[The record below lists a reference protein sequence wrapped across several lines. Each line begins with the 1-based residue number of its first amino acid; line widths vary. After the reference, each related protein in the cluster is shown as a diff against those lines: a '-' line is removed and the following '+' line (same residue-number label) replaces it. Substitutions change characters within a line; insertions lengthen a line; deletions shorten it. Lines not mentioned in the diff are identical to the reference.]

1 MVLLKSDRAALFCA
15 LPTLMNRPISST
27 SITTLCAQQPDQPMG
42 QQSSSNLSVGHA
54 EVPSNAGQ
62 APTDTDHQPPAV
74 PPPAP
79 AFVEWIIAEFKKDLP
94 ERVSSLKEVSTRI
107 AAEVERICRVSR
119 RIQASGEVAHWQ
131 RSLARHRI
139 AKCVKYFKL
148 GSKQGRVE
156 LHSTL
161 SAIAYRYIAPR
172 KAQLGFEGR
181 YTLLED
187 FLQGFYIEAIKAFRR
202 ENAVN
207 QDYSPRTRLELS
219 EYMTFCEQY
228 AKRRI
233 TIPGAVNQQILVLR
247 AQTFARRQPDEDSVD
262 IERAMESAKSDEVE
276 GASRSSTLQQVRE
289 QMVSEAQD
297 PADQVLRDRIIQELI
312 EYLETQDQH
321 DCIDYFV
328 LRLQDL
334 PAAEIDE
341 ILDLT
346 ARQRD
351 YLQQRFKYHVEKF
364 AQVHNWQLVHQWL
377 GIDLEHNL
385 GLSPE
390 EWDGFMETLEPM
402 QQQLL
407 GLRRNQVKAG
417 HLEMDSGE
425 MAELLGCTPKRVNRL
440 WGQILNLA
448 WKYRNQKSE

>member
-1 MVLLKSDRAALFCA
+1 MIRS
-15 LPTLMNRPISST
+15 ISST
-27 SITTLCAQQPDQPMG
+27 SNAPLCAQQSQPPADQQVP
-42 QQSSSNLSVGHA
+42 SNLAVGHA
-54 EVPSNAGQ
+54 DGLTPAGQ
-62 APTDTDHQPPAV
+62 TASPAAAPAA
-74 PPPAP
+74 PPPP
-79 AFVEWIIAEFKKDLP
+79 DPSFVDWVMTELKRELP
-94 ERVSSLKEVSTRI
+94 ERVSSLKQVATRI
-107 AAEVERICRVSR
+107 ACEVDRICRMSR
-119 RIQASGEVAHWQ
+119 RIQSSGEVIHWQ

-139 AKCVKYFKL
+139 TKCVKYFNL
-148 GSKQGRVE
+148 GSQRGRVE

-202 ENAVN
+202 ENDVAA
-207 QDYSPRTRLELS
+207 DYSPKTRLQLS

-233 TIPGAVNQQILVLR
+233 TIPGAVNQQIIVLR
-247 AQTFARRQPDEDSVD
+247 AQTFARRQPDETSVD
-262 IERAMESAKSDEVE
+262 IERAMESARSDEME
-276 GASRSSTLQQVRE
+276 GQNRSPALQQVRE
-289 QMVSEAQD
+289 QMVTEADD

-312 EYLETQDQH
+312 EYLEAQDQH

-328 LRLQDL
+328 LRLQDM
-334 PAAEIDE
+334 PAGEIDE

-364 AQVHNWQLVHQWL
+364 AQVHNWQMVHQWL

-385 GLSPE
+385 GLSSE
-390 EWDGFMETLEPM
+390 EWDGFVATLQPL

-407 GLRRNQVKAG
+407 QLRRTQVRAG
-417 HLEMDSGE
+417 QQEMDAGE
-425 MAELLGCTPKRVNRL
+425 LAELLQCTPKRVNRT

-448 WKYRNQKSE
+448 WKYRNQRNA

>member
-1 MVLLKSDRAALFCA
+1 MIRS
-15 LPTLMNRPISST
+15 ISS
-27 SITTLCAQQPDQPMG
+27 ITNAPLCAQQSQPPLDNQG
-42 QQSSSNLSVGHA
+42 ASNLSVGQA
-54 EVPSNAGQ
+54 SGGNAAAQ
-62 APTDTDHQPPAV
+62 SAPATIKQPAKPQ
-74 PPPAP
+74 PAP
-79 AFVEWIIAEFKKDLP
+79 EFVDWVMAEFKRELP
-94 ERVSSLKEVSTRI
+94 ERISSLPQVATRI
-107 AAEVERICRVSR
+107 ASEVDRICRMSR
-119 RIQASGEVAHWQ
+119 RIQASGEVTHWQ

-139 AKCVKYFKL
+139 TKCLKYFNL
-148 GSKQGRVE
+148 GSNRGRVE

-202 ENAVN
+202 ENDVPD
-207 QDYSPRTRLELS
+207 DYSPKTRLQLS

-233 TIPGAVNQQILVLR
+233 TIPGAVNQQIIVLR
-247 AQTFARRQPDEDSVD
+247 AQTFARRQPDETSVD
-262 IERAMESAKSDEVE
+262 IERAMESARSDEME
-276 GASRSSTLQQVRE
+276 GQSRSPALQQVRE
-289 QMVSEAQD
+289 QMVTEADD

-312 EYLETQDQH
+312 EYLESQDQH

-364 AQVHNWQLVHQWL
+364 AQVYNWQIVHQWL

-385 GLSPE
+385 GLSPD
-390 EWDGFMETLEPM
+390 EWDGFIATLNPL

-407 GLRRNQVKAG
+407 QLRRTQVRARQ
-417 HLEMDSGE
+417 LEMDAGE
-425 MAELLGCTPKRVNRL
+425 LAELLECTPKRVNRT

-448 WKYRNQKSE
+448 WKYRNQRHA

>member
-1 MVLLKSDRAALFCA
+1 
-15 LPTLMNRPISST
+15 MNRLRY
-27 SITTLCAQQPDQPMG
+27 SIQNTTACSQQPDSFYDSQPT
-42 QQSSSNLSVGHA
+42 NLSIGQT
-54 EVPSNAGQ
+54 EVVTSSGSENSTSQPAQNPASNSPQPSSDLVN
-62 APTDTDHQPPAV
+62 
-74 PPPAP
+74 
-79 AFVEWIIAEFKKDLP
+79 WIMDEFSNELP
-94 ERVSSLKEVSTRI
+94 GRISSLQKVATRM
-107 AAEVERICRVSR
+107 ASEVERICRMSR
-119 RIQASGEVAHWQ
+119 RIQASGEVMHWQ
-131 RSLARHRI
+131 QSLARHRI
-139 AKCVKYFKL
+139 DKCIKYFQL
-148 GSKQGRVE
+148 GSSKGRVE

-187 FLQGFYIEAIKAFRR
+187 FLQGFYIEALKAFRR
-202 ENAVN
+202 ENGVAH
-207 QDYSPRTRLELS
+207 DYSPRTRLELS

-247 AQTFARRQPDEDSVD
+247 AQTFSRRQPDEASVD
-262 IERAMESAKSDEVE
+262 IERAMESAKSDEGE
-276 GASRSSTLQQVRE
+276 GPSQASTLKQVRE
-289 QMVSEAQD
+289 QMITEADD
-297 PADQVLRDRIIQELI
+297 PTDQVLRDRIIQELI
-312 EYLETQDQH
+312 EYLEHQEQH

-334 PAAEIDE
+334 PAGEIDE

-390 EWDGFMETLEPM
+390 EWDGFVETLDPL

-407 GLRRNQVKAG
+407 QLRCNQVKVG
-417 HLEMDSGE
+417 RLEMDADEISE
-425 MAELLGCTPKRVNRL
+425 FLGCTPKRVNRT
-440 WGQILNLA
+440 WGQILSAA

>member
-1 MVLLKSDRAALFCA
+1 MIRS
-15 LPTLMNRPISST
+15 ISPNANAP
-27 SITTLCAQQPDQPMG
+27 LCAQQSTP
-42 QQSSSNLSVGHA
+42 
-54 EVPSNAGQ
+54 PSDNRAAGI
-62 APTDTDHQPPAV
+62 PAV
-74 PPPAP
+74 GSAETITPNTPLIPDAESEAPATPPPPAEL
-79 AFVEWIIAEFKKDLP
+79 VDWIMAEFKRDLP
-94 ERVSSLKEVSTRI
+94 ERVSSLTQVATRLAYEVD
-107 AAEVERICRVSR
+107 RICRMSQ
-119 RIQASGEVAHWQ
+119 RIQASGDVVHWQ
-131 RSLARHRI
+131 QSLARHRI
-139 AKCVKYFKL
+139 AKCVKYFQL
-148 GSKQGRVE
+148 GSNRGRVE

-187 FLQGFYIEAIKAFRR
+187 FLQGFYIESLKAFRR
-202 ENAVN
+202 ENDVAP
-207 QDYSPRTRLELS
+207 DYSPKTRLQLS

-233 TIPGAVNQQILVLR
+233 TIPGAVNQQIIVLR
-247 AQTFARRQPDEDSVD
+247 AQTFARRQPDETSVD
-262 IERAMESAKSDEVE
+262 IERAMESARADEME
-276 GASRSSTLQQVRE
+276 GQNRSPALQQVRE
-289 QMVSEAQD
+289 QMVTEAED

-312 EYLETQDQH
+312 EYLESQDQH

-364 AQVHNWQLVHQWL
+364 AQVHNWHLVHQWL

-385 GLSPE
+385 GLSLE
-390 EWDGFMETLEPM
+390 EWNGFIATLDPL

-407 GLRRNQVKAG
+407 QLRRTQIRAG
-417 HLEMDSGE
+417 QRDMDAGE
-425 MAELLGCTPKRVNRL
+425 LSELLRCTPKRVHRT

-448 WKYRNQKSE
+448 WKYRNQKNA

>member
-1 MVLLKSDRAALFCA
+1 
-15 LPTLMNRPISST
+15 MNRPISSAP
-27 SITTLCAQQPDQPMG
+27 ITACSQQPNPLDENRTV
-42 QQSSSNLSVGHA
+42 SNLSVGHA
-54 EVPSNAGQ
+54 EVSSTSNAT
-62 APTDTDHQPPAV
+62 PTESRLPSPNHPQPAAEMV
-74 PPPAP
+74 D
-79 AFVEWIIAEFKKDLP
+79 WIIDEFKKELP
-94 ERVSSLKEVSTRI
+94 DRVSSLKAVATRM
-107 AAEVERICRVSR
+107 ATEVERICRMSR
-119 RIQASGEVAHWQ
+119 RIQASGEVMHWQ

-139 AKCVKYFKL
+139 SKCLKYFKL
-148 GSKQGRVE
+148 GSSQGRVE

-161 SAIAYRYIAPR
+161 SAIAYRHIAPR

-187 FLQGFYIEAIKAFRR
+187 FLQGFYIEAMKAFRR
-202 ENAVN
+202 ENVVN
-207 QDYSPRTRLELS
+207 PDYSPRTRLELA

-247 AQTFARRQPDEDSVD
+247 AQTFARRQPDETSVD
-262 IERAMESAKSDEVE
+262 IERAMESAKADEMDN
-276 GASRSSTLQQVRE
+276 ASRASALQQVRE
-289 QMVSEAQD
+289 QMVTEAED

-312 EYLETQDQH
+312 KYLEAQDQH

-364 AQVHNWQLVHQWL
+364 AQIHNWQLVHQWL

-390 EWDGFMETLEPM
+390 AWGAFVETLEPM

-407 GLRRNQVKAG
+407 QLRRNQVKAG
-417 HLEMDSGE
+417 HLEMDAGE
-425 MAELLGCTPKRVNRL
+425 LSELLGCTPKRVNRL
-440 WGQILNLA
+440 WGQILSSA
-448 WKYRNQKSE
+448 WKFRNQ

>member
-1 MVLLKSDRAALFCA
+1 MR
-15 LPTLMNRPISST
+15 SST
-27 SITTLCAQQPDQPMG
+27 G
-42 QQSSSNLSVGHA
+42 
-54 EVPSNAGQ
+54 
-62 APTDTDHQPPAV
+62 
-74 PPPAP
+74 PAP
-79 AFVEWIIAEFKKDLP
+79 ASGKQPAADSVPDEPAPEFVDWIMAEFQRELP
-94 ERVSSLKEVSTRI
+94 KRVSSLRQVATRLAREVD
-107 AAEVERICRVSR
+107 RICRMSQ
-119 RIQASGEVAHWQ
+119 RIQSSGEVIHWQ

-139 AKCVKYFKL
+139 TKCLKYFQL
-148 GSKQGRVE
+148 GSERGRVE

-172 KAQLGFEGR
+172 KAQLGFDGR

-187 FLQGFYIEAIKAFRR
+187 FLQGFYIESLKAFRR
-202 ENAVN
+202 ENRVEA
-207 QDYSPRTRLELS
+207 DYSPKTRLQLS

-233 TIPGAVNQQILVLR
+233 TIPGAVNQQIIVLR
-247 AQTFARRQPDEDSVD
+247 AQTFARRQPDETSVD
-262 IERAMESAKSDEVE
+262 IERAMESARSDEME
-276 GASRSSTLQQVRE
+276 GSNRSPALQQVRE
-289 QMVSEAQD
+289 QMVTEADD

-312 EYLETQDQH
+312 EYLEEQDQQ

-364 AQVHNWQLVHQWL
+364 AQVHNWHLVHQWL

-385 GLSPE
+385 GLSSE
-390 EWDGFMETLEPM
+390 QWNAFVETLEPL
-402 QQQLL
+402 QQKLL
-407 GLRRNQVKAG
+407 QLRRHQVRSG
-417 HLEMDSGE
+417 QLEMDTGE
-425 MAELLGCTPKRVNRL
+425 LAELLGCTPKRVNRT

-448 WKYRNQKSE
+448 WKYRNQKNA

>member
-1 MVLLKSDRAALFCA
+1 MGQATGADPAAPADSGGSAAPIPEVPEPPAALVKWMVEELQRE
-15 LPTLMNRPISST
+15 LP
-27 SITTLCAQQPDQPMG
+27 G
-42 QQSSSNLSVGHA
+42 
-54 EVPSNAGQ
+54 
-62 APTDTDHQPPAV
+62 
-74 PPPAP
+74 
-79 AFVEWIIAEFKKDLP
+79 K
-94 ERVSSLKEVSTRI
+94 VSSLNQVALRFAREVD
-107 AAEVERICRVSR
+107 RICRMSQ
-119 RIQASGEVAHWQ
+119 RIQGSGEVAHWE

-139 AKCVKYFKL
+139 TKCVEYFKL
-148 GSKQGRVE
+148 GSSRGRVE

-187 FLQGFYIEAIKAFRR
+187 FLQGFYIEALKAFRR
-202 ENAVN
+202 EHAVAK
-207 QDYSPRTRLELS
+207 DYSPRTRLELS

-247 AQTFARRQPDEDSVD
+247 AQTFARRQPDETSVD
-262 IERAMESAKSDEVE
+262 IERAMESAKSDELE
-276 GASRSSTLQQVRE
+276 GSNRSPALQQVRE
-289 QMVSEAQD
+289 HMTTEAED

-312 EYLETQDQH
+312 EYLEGQDQH

-341 ILDLT
+341 ILDLSP
-346 ARQRD
+346 RQRD

-385 GLSPE
+385 GLSSE
-390 EWDGFMETLEPM
+390 EWDGFITTLEPL

-407 GLRRNQVKAG
+407 QLRRSQVKAG
-417 HLEMDSGE
+417 HLVMDIGE
-425 MAELLGCTPKRVNRL
+425 LSELLGCTPKRVNRT

-448 WKYRNQKSE
+448 WKYRNQRG

>member
-1 MVLLKSDRAALFCA
+1 MIRS
-15 LPTLMNRPISST
+15 ISSI
-27 SITTLCAQQPDQPMG
+27 SNAPLCAQQSQPPG
-42 QQSSSNLSVGHA
+42 DNRATSNLAVGHA
-54 EVPSNAGQ
+54 DVNISATPS
-62 APTDTDHQPPAV
+62 APLPPEPVAQPQ
-74 PPPAP
+74 PAP
-79 AFVEWIIAEFKKDLP
+79 AFVDWIMTEFKSELP
-94 ERVSSLKEVSTRI
+94 ERVSSLKQVATRI
-107 AAEVERICRVSR
+107 ACEVDRICRMSR
-119 RIQASGEVAHWQ
+119 RIQSSGEVIHWQ

-139 AKCVKYFKL
+139 TKCVKYFNA
-148 GSKQGRVE
+148 GSQRGRVE

-202 ENAVN
+202 ENDVDA
-207 QDYSPRTRLELS
+207 DYSPKTRLQLS

-233 TIPGAVNQQILVLR
+233 TIPGAVNQQIIVLR
-247 AQTFARRQPDEDSVD
+247 AQTFARRQPDETSVD
-262 IERAMESAKSDEVE
+262 IERAMESARSDEME
-276 GASRSSTLQQVRE
+276 GQTRSPALQQVRE
-289 QMVSEAQD
+289 QMVTEADD

-312 EYLETQDQH
+312 EYLEAQDQH

-328 LRLQDL
+328 LRLQDM
-334 PAAEIDE
+334 PAGEIDE

-364 AQVHNWQLVHQWL
+364 AQVHNWQMVHQWL

-385 GLSPE
+385 GLSSE
-390 EWDGFMETLEPM
+390 EWDGFVTTLNPL

-407 GLRRNQVKAG
+407 QLRRTQVRAG
-417 HLEMDSGE
+417 QQEMDAGE
-425 MAELLGCTPKRVNRL
+425 LAELLQCTPKRVNRT
-440 WGQILNLA
+440 WGQILSLA
-448 WKYRNQKSE
+448 WKYRNQRNA

>member
-1 MVLLKSDRAALFCA
+1 
-15 LPTLMNRPISST
+15 MNRSRPSAPITACS
-27 SITTLCAQQPDQPMG
+27 QQPHSAQNPAS
-42 QQSSSNLSVGHA
+42 QNLSIGHA
-54 EVPSNAGQ
+54 EVTAQSSTTAFSSDSSSNPVAQ
-62 APTDTDHQPPAV
+62 A
-74 PPPAP
+74 PAP
-79 AFVEWIIAEFKKDLP
+79 AEELVNWIADEFKRELP
-94 ERVSSLKEVSTRI
+94 GRISSLQKVATRM
-107 AAEVERICRVSR
+107 ASEVERICRMSR
-119 RIQASGEVAHWQ
+119 RIQASGEVVHWQ

-139 AKCVKYFKL
+139 TKCVKYFQL
-148 GSKQGRVE
+148 GSNRGRVE

-187 FLQGFYIEAIKAFRR
+187 FLQGFYIEALKAFRR
-202 ENAVN
+202 ENTVAD
-207 QDYSPRTRLELS
+207 DYSPRTRLELS

-247 AQTFARRQPDEDSVD
+247 AQTFARRQPDEASVD
-262 IERAMESAKSDEVE
+262 IERAMESAKSDEME
-276 GASRSSTLQQVRE
+276 GPNRSSALQQVRE
-289 QMVSEAQD
+289 QMVTEAED

-312 EYLETQDQH
+312 EYLENQDQH

-385 GLSPE
+385 GLAPD
-390 EWDGFMETLEPM
+390 EWDGFLETLEPL

-407 GLRRNQVKAG
+407 QLRRNQVKAG
-417 HLEMDSGE
+417 NLEMDAGE
-425 MAELLGCTPKRVNRL
+425 LSELLGCTPKRVNRT
-440 WGQILNLA
+440 WGQILSLA
-448 WKYRNQKSE
+448 WKYRNQKNE